1 MQNNTSMDS
10 ILALLD
16 KSARARAAGDW
27 GELEEVSIQLL
38 RVINSE
44 SRFEVSDLRT
54 IVRNYLSAILGSGS
68 FLTDLNNTDSAKFQE
83 GLEKLLTFAKSTPHK
98 FESVQNTLISA
109 QEIILLSLDPII
121 ANRNKI
127 AKNLRE
133 IARPDL
139 SILICNE
146 ILDQTRLN
154 YYSLTILC
162 GAHCDLGHVDTAIKL
177 AEVALKYTPDTQKS
191 FPLNALVRAHTLKF
205 KSTGDISEI
214 ETALEYGHTSI
225 DIKID
230 IFVANAFVAAAIA
243 STNPEEIEFARE
255 VLSKAEPQLRTVD
268 IAALFQAYQAEQA
281 LAPASMV
288 VEPIDEATDDY
299 FAIFDSLFDLVVR
312 DEGFVP
318 TVLDLRNMQQRFA
331 SDGWFLQGLSH
342 IPCPTCHLISLHSY
356 RKHFKRYGKDMHYWA
371 LVCDICKSATDSID
385 YDKKEFTF
393 ISSDLEENFPVAM
406 ICSECR

>member
-10 ILALLD
+10 ILTLLE
-16 KSARARAAGDW
+16 KSARARAAKNW
-27 GELEEVSIQLL
+27 GELEDVSIQLL
-38 RVINSE
+38 RMIKGE
-44 SRFEVSDLRT
+44 SRFEVSDLKT
-54 IVRNYLSAILGSGS
+54 TVRNYLSAIIGSGS
-68 FLTDLNNTDSAKFQE
+68 FLTELNNTDSAKFRE
-83 GLEKLLTFAKSTPHK
+83 GLDKLLTFVKSTPHK

-109 QEIILLSLDPII
+109 QEIILLSLDPIV

-139 SILICNE
+139 SIIICNQ
-146 ILDQTRLN
+146 ILDQSRLN

-162 GAHCDLGHVDTAIKL
+162 GALCDLGDVDTAIIR
-177 AEVALKYTPDTQKS
+177 AEDALKYSPDNQKS
-191 FPLNALVRAHTLKF
+191 YPLNALVRAHTLKF

-214 ETALEYGHTSI
+214 EKALEYGHTSI

-243 STNPEEIEFARE
+243 STDSQEIEIARE
-255 VLSKAEPQLRTVD
+255 VLSKAEPQLRTAD

-288 VEPIDEATDDY
+288 VESIDEATDDY

-318 TVLDLRNMQQRFA
+318 IVLDLRNMQQRFA
-331 SDGWFLQGLSH
+331 SDGWFLQGLSN
-342 IPCPTCHLISLHSY
+342 IPCPTCHSISLHSY
-356 RKHFKRYGKDMHYWA
+356 RKHFNRYGKDMHYWA
-371 LVCDICKSATDSID
+371 LVCDTCKSATDSID

-406 ICSECR
+406 ICSDCQ

>member
-38 RVINSE
+38 RMINSE

-139 SILICNE
+139 SIVICNQ

-162 GAHCDLGHVDTAIKL
+162 GAHCDLGDVDSAIKV
-177 AEVALKYTPDTQKS
+177 AEVALKYSPDSQKS

-214 ETALEYGHTSI
+214 EKALEYGHISI

-230 IFVANAFVAAAIA
+230 IYVANAFVAAAIA

-255 VLSKAEPQLRTVD
+255 ILSKAEPQLRTVD

-281 LAPASMV
+281 LAPTSVV
-288 VEPIDEATDDY
+288 VEPIDEATEDY

-342 IPCPTCHLISLHSY
+342 IPCPKCHSVSLHSY

-371 LVCDICKSATDSID
+371 LVCDTCKSATDSID